1 MPSPQRPWRT
11 LTTALRRP
19 LAGMARRLHSPRR
32 MKAWL
37 VRHVGLLHPYR
48 FERTIAV
55 AVALLLAVGGGTVVL
70 VHGLADDVAPGSPA
84 AWFFAYVGGLLALGI
99 ICAPWPRIT
108 MVVLSLVALELGIG
122 LGAAV
127 TAEHETGAAIGI
139 FPDRGVRSATR
150 VWHPLLQAANVPTP
164 AGTRTRFHVDSQ
176 GLRGRERSPEE
187 LLNRIVV
194 AVFGGST
201 VENIALSDGETW
213 PERLEALMGADRFAV
228 LNRAVSGNSTVEHV
242 IRTAFYQ
249 DTYGVAPRCAVYYV
263 GGQDISNA
271 HFRNLDPGYADYH
284 TPALVDVLEARHS
297 DRASVAMSPILR
309 LLQRAATALF
319 DTVRPVGDPKGTPG
333 AEPDPALGAIFARN
347 IRTISA
353 INRERGVRTIWIG
366 EVLNEAPPP
375 PDVGPHA
382 KWTPFIELQDL
393 HTLLAHL
400 RSVLT
405 REAAALGDVYVD
417 VDTSNLDNRHFVD
430 AEHFSAKGAQLFA
443 TMIAPAIADA
453 CGSSR

>member
-1 MPSPQRPWRT
+1 
-11 LTTALRRP
+11 
-19 LAGMARRLHSPRR
+19 

-37 VRHVGLLHPYR
+37 VRHVGLSHPYR

-55 AVALLLAVGGGTVVL
+55 AVALLLAVGGGIVVL
-70 VHGLADDVAPGSPA
+70 VYELANEIAAGSPA

-99 ICAPWPRIT
+99 ICAPWPRIA
-108 MVVLSLVALELGIG
+108 MVVLSLAALELGFG

-127 TAEHETGAAIGI
+127 MAEHERGAAIGI

-176 GLRGRERSPEE
+176 GLRGRERSPGE
-187 LLNRIVV
+187 LQDRIVV

-213 PERLEALMGADRFAV
+213 PERLEALMGPGRFAV

-249 DTYGVAPRCAVYYV
+249 NAYGVAPRCAVYYV
-263 GGQDISNA
+263 GGQDIANA
-271 HFRNLDPGYADYH
+271 HFRNLDPGYADHH

-297 DRASVAMSPILR
+297 DRAPVAISPILR
-309 LLQRAATALF
+309 LLQRGATKLF
-319 DTVRPVGDPKGTPG
+319 DTVRPVGDPRGTPG
-333 AEPDPALGAIFARN
+333 AEPDPALDAIFARN

-353 INRERGVRTIWIG
+353 INRGRGVRTIWIG

-375 PDVGPHA
+375 PDVDPHA
-382 KWTPFIELQDL
+382 KWTPFIDL
-393 HTLLAHL
+393 KDLNRLLAHL
-400 RSVLT
+400 RSVLK
-405 REAAALGDVYVD
+405 REAAALGDVHID
-417 VDTSNLDNRHFVD
+417 VDKSVLDTSHFVD
-430 AEHFSAKGAQLFA
+430 AEHFSAKGAHAFA
-443 TMIAPAIADA
+443 TMIAPAIAEA
-453 CGSSR
+453 CGPSL